1 MLRCIL
7 LDDELL
13 ALQYLKL
20 LCEQMEGVEVVKAF
34 NNSEKFIAE
43 KDSLDFDVCI
53 TDIEMPVIN
62 GLQIA
67 NLLSDK
73 HIIFTTAYKD
83 YAVEAFDLDA
93 MDYITKPV
101 QKDRLEK
108 AFRKIERL
116 TKEQKPGSD
125 YITVNSEKGKRVV
138 NTKDIFFITVSE
150 IDSRDKIIYFID
162 ETQLTL
168 KNISF
173 EKLRELLPSRQF
185 CRISKRELIAMSCV
199 NYYSH
204 DEIVSKILFNG
215 KPKTF
220 TIGSNYKNDFLSMF

>member
-1 MLRCIL
+1 MLRCVL

-20 LCEQMEGVEVVKAF
+20 LCEQIEGVEVVKVF
-34 NNSEKFIAE
+34 NNSEKFISE
-43 KDSLDFDVCI
+43 KDTLDFDVCI
-53 TDIEMPVIN
+53 SDIEMPVIN

-73 HIIFTTAYKD
+73 YLIFTTAYRD
-83 YAVEAFDLDA
+83 FAVESYDLGVI
-93 MDYITKPV
+93 DYITKPV
-101 QKDRLEK
+101 QKNRLEK
-108 AFRKIERL
+108 ALQKVEKL
-116 TKEQKPGSD
+116 TKVQKTTSD
-125 YITVNSEKGKRVV
+125 YITVNSEKGRSVINV
-138 NTKDIFFITVSE
+138 KDIFYVTVSE
-150 IDSRDKIIYFID
+150 IDSRDKMVHFID

-173 EKLRELLPSRQF
+173 EKLLELLPPKQF

-199 NYYSH
+199 NYYSY
-204 DEIVSKILFNG
+204 DEIFTKVLING

-220 TIGSNYKNDFLSMF
+220 TIGNNYKNNFLSMF

>member
-108 AFRKIERL
+108 AFRKIDKR
-116 TKEQKPGSD
+116 TKTGFGLYYRKFR
-125 YITVNSEKGKRVV
+125 KR
-138 NTKDIFFITVSE
+138 K
-150 IDSRDKIIYFID
+150 
-162 ETQLTL
+162 
-168 KNISF
+168 
-173 EKLRELLPSRQF
+173 
-185 CRISKRELIAMSCV
+185 KRCQYQRHLF
-199 NYYSH
+199 YYG
-204 DEIVSKILFNG
+204 FRNR
-215 KPKTF
+215 
-220 TIGSNYKNDFLSMF
+220 